1 MIVWIKC
8 GVFLLDSLFFFLFIS
23 FALMLYL
30 NLDRNVLFF
39 SKSFFLDR
47 TVGIFIKLNGI
58 LFVNME
64 FDIIE
69 CCKIEYN
76 VLNDGH
82 SQWISIRVI
91 SILDLRQ
98 TFIDVTSIPHNIL
111 SKWQTHEKIKK
122 QRKNDENTEP
132 FGVRTFEMLVRLL
145 KAERLLLDI
154 SN

>member
-1 MIVWIKC
+1 MDC
-8 GVFLLDSLFFFLFIS
+8 
-23 FALMLYL
+23 
-30 NLDRNVLFF
+30 
-39 SKSFFLDR
+39 

-64 FDIIE
+64 FDIIQ

-82 SQWISIRVI
+82 SQWISIQVI
-91 SILDLRQ
+91 SITDLRQ
-98 TFIDVTSIPHNIL
+98 TFIDVTFIPHIL
-111 SKWQTHEKIKK
+111 SKWHTHEKKK
-122 QRKNDENTEP
+122 GERRKYGALRSSNIQNAHST
-132 FGVRTFEMLVRLL
+132 L